1 MDRGIPESDWR
12 LFRRLEP
19 IALDRFCSQ
28 VLDKSAR
35 IAGEPGKTSHERYLK
50 LYKFIREQ
58 DRDLA
63 AVFDDL
69 RRSTAIRKLAQIYA
83 LGLLTEAELGDF
95 TEGTRETVS
104 FLTSR

>member
-1 MDRGIPESDWR
+1 MNRGIPESDWK

-19 IALDRFCSQ
+19 IALDRFCSR
-28 VLDKSAR
+28 VLDEAAR

-63 AVFDDL
+63 AAFDDH
-69 RRSTAIRKLAQIYA
+69 RRSTALQKLAQIYA

-95 TEGTRETVS
+95 TEGTRETVL
-104 FLTSR
+104 FLTAR